1 MSRGALAY
9 VIPLLLFSADD
20 PVILTADDI
29 ADGFYDEVPAH
40 LLDRSDWLALYVDD
54 SGSRLVATPV
64 EFAQVGDAEYAEFKL
79 VTDSPD
85 PVLLFAGVTGLT
97 PGEVVT
103 VTRWPSTLSADE
115 PVALFE
121 FGDRD
126 YSVRLSASDVS
137 PCDANIALVFGD
149 RVQTL
154 HTPADNPFAC
164 DEPHFDVEWAG
175 DLDRDGA
182 LDLLVT
188 FSSKYSHYPRKLFL
202 SSTAGPTD
210 LVGEPVTYEK
220 TAS

>member
-1 MSRGALAY
+1 MSRGALAC
-9 VIPLLLFSADD
+9 VVPLLLFSADD
-20 PVILTADDI
+20 PVILTANDI
-29 ADGFYDEVPAH
+29 ADGFYDEVPSHVLGRA
-40 LLDRSDWLALYVDD
+40 DWLALYVSD
-54 SGSRLVATPV
+54 SRSRLAATPV
-64 EFAQVGDAEYAEFKL
+64 EFAQVGDAGYPEFEI

-85 PVLLFAGVTGLT
+85 PVLLFAGVPGLT
-97 PGEVVT
+97 PGDVVT
-103 VTRWPSTLSADE
+103 VTRWPSTLSAEE

-121 FGDRD
+121 FGARD

-137 PCDANIALVFGD
+137 LCDASIALVFGN

-154 HTPADNPFAC
+154 YTPADNPFAC

-210 LVGEPVTYEK
+210 LVGEPISYEK